1 MHLDYDFLSSKLG
14 LILLATQH
22 NTLCWLS
29 VGEDKT
35 VLLDELQQQYPRAVL
50 QQNNQLNPIYAQ
62 ALQQYFADA
71 TIPASLP
78 LAPLGTPWQQR
89 IWQELQKIPSGQH
102 LSYSGLAERCGKPK
116 AARAAAS
123 ACAQNP
129 ISLFIPCHRI
139 IAKSGALGG
148 YRWGLDKKQWLLN
161 WEKKDRA

>member
-1 MHLDYDFLSSKLG
+1 MHLDYDFLPSKLG

-29 VGEDKT
+29 VGEDKS
-35 VLLDELQQQYPRAVL
+35 VLLDELQQQYPRAV
-50 QQNNQLNPIYAQ
+50 
-62 ALQQYFADA
+62 LQQYFADA

-148 YRWGLDKKQWLLN
+148 YRWGIDKKQWLLN
-161 WEKKDRA
+161 WEKTTN